1 MNVLV
6 PELKVSDVMMLI
18 RKMKQSGKSD
28 ADEFSELDAEP
39 KTGVLKTRK
48 RHFPRRLLTHLIVKR
63 RDFVVKIA
71 VIPSKIILLRIT
83 LEAIQYVTDRM
94 EMDVVPLYRI
104 TSCTKV
110 VRIESLKARK
120 INHITGRLQ
129 TNCFR
134 PATISGR

>member
-1 MNVLV
+1 MEERIVNVLV

-94 EMDVVPLYRI
+94 EMDVVP
-104 TSCTKV
+104 
-110 VRIESLKARK
+110 
-120 INHITGRLQ
+120 
-129 TNCFR
+129 
-134 PATISGR
+134 

>member
-48 RHFPRRLLTHLIVKR
+48 RHLPRRLLTHLIVKR

-104 TSCTKV
+104 TSCTKA

-120 INHITGRLQ
+120 INRITGRLQ